1 MTVKELIEK
10 LRAMESDTPVLF
22 DYTDKILHVDRVDCM
37 VKDGLEYVMLSEK
50 QNND

>member
-10 LRAMESDTPVLF
+10 LNSMDSDAPVLF
-22 DYTDKILHVDRVDCM
+22 DHTNKILHVEKVDCM

-50 QNND
+50 